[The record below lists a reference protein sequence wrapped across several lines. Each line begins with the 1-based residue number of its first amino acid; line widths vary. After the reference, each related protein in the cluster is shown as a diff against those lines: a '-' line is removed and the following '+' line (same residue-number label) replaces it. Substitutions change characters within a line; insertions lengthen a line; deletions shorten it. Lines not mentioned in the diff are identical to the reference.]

1 MNNYSEYKNILN
13 SEFNSSL
20 IFIIIG
26 SLIGIGFLIW
36 CYHDTKIKNLHWTDK
51 LVISMF
57 LLLVIGC
64 FMRCIPY
71 KIDIKKE
78 NFITY
83 TGEFYVKE
91 FSGRGTK
98 QVGIKKEGSNKSKNH
113 EIVKKNIY
121 DDTNVKNGNIYQYIE
136 EDTSYKGTFVYSK
149 YSKVLVDIYVETKLE

>member
-1 MNNYSEYKNILN
+1 MYNYSEYQNMLN
-13 SEFNSSL
+13 SEFKFSL
-20 IFIIIG
+20 VFAIIISIIIIALLAWG
-26 SLIGIGFLIW
+26 
-36 CYHDTKIKNLHWTDK
+36 YRDTKIKDLHCTDK
-51 LVISMF
+51 FIIAVFWF
-57 LLLVIGC
+57 LIIGC
-64 FMRCIPY
+64 FVRCIPY

-98 QVGIKKEGSNKSKNH
+98 RVGIKKEGSIKSKNH

-121 DDTNVKNGNIYQYIE
+121 DDINVKNGNIYQYIE

-149 YSKVLVDIYVETKLE
+149 YSKVLVDIYVETKIE